1 MKNKQLL
8 SAIFIF
14 TLRLCAS
21 SVSAQTV
28 SQLTKA
34 GDKKFST
41 QEYYAASL
49 YYSDAIKKDE
59 ENAELWYKYAES
71 ARMFNDYGGAATAYK
86 TVIKLDKSNT
96 FPLSSFYAAEMLRA
110 VCECK
115 NEEALL
121 LYKKF
126 RNKYRKQD
134 YFSAKT
140 QQQMESIAWANAHLQ
155 KNDSIQ
161 IEHLS
166 KEINTPQSEFNAVHV
181 FPDRIQ
187 FSSLRNIGTEKE
199 EKYLARIYNQP
210 PNPEKIFLPVGASES
225 MSIGNIAY
233 SPDSRR
239 LYFTQCET
247 GEDGGSRCDIYE
259 SRYENFKWTAAVK
272 LSDHVNDPSATNTHP
287 SVGYDKNGNEVLF
300 FSSNRNGGQGLMDI
314 WISKRN
320 ADGSYQNA
328 VNATDINTKGN
339 EVTPFYDV
347 NAKKLY
353 FSSDWLYGFGG
364 YDIFE
369 SSGEFTQWQK
379 PLNLMQPINTP
390 QNDLYYSVA
399 LDNSRAYITS
409 NRKGSYFI
417 ESETCCNDIYAY
429 STGSKKMPKPDTV
442 SVMKTDTSVAVAEK
456 RDTVPART
464 FIDEKVKKIKQ
475 LLPVT
480 LYFHNDEPDA
490 KTLSDSTSLD
500 YRQTYEAYSALRNE
514 YEKEFSRTIKNDE
527 RISYEGSVKYLF
539 EQKVD
544 KGYYDLVAFAS
555 QTLKLLEDGNKLEI
569 TIKGYCSPLNY
580 NEYNIHLGNRR
591 VASLRNFFFHYRDGI
606 MLPYIVNGSLV
617 LKNESLGE
625 ETSPQGISDNREDKP
640 NSVYNPK
647 AALERRVE
655 IVAVEVK

>member
-1 MKNKQLL
+1 MCESSVTAQSVQQLL
-8 SAIFIF
+8 KS
-14 TLRLCAS
+14 
-21 SVSAQTV
+21 
-28 SQLTKA
+28 
-34 GDKKFST
+34 GDKKYSAK
-41 QEYYAASL
+41 EYYAASL
-49 YYSDAIKKDE
+49 YYTDAIKKDE
-59 ENAELWYKYAES
+59 ENAELWYKFAES
-71 ARMFNDYGGAATAYK
+71 ARMFNDYGSAATAYK
-86 TVIKLDKSNT
+86 TVIKLDKSNA
-96 FPLSSFYAAEMLRA
+96 FPLATFYAAEMLRA

-115 NEEALL
+115 NEEALT

-140 QQQMESIAWANAHLQ
+140 QQQMESIAWANAHPQ
-155 KNDSIQ
+155 KKDSIQ
-161 IEHLS
+161 IEHLG
-166 KEINTPQSEFNAVHV
+166 KDINTPQSEFNAVHV

-210 PNPEKIFLPVGASES
+210 PNPEKIFIPQGASETTN
-225 MSIGNIAY
+225 IGNIAY
-233 SPDSRR
+233 SPDSKR

-247 GEDGGSRCDIYE
+247 GEEGNARCDVYE
-259 SRYENFKWTAAVK
+259 SRYENFKWSPAAK

-287 SVGYDKNGNEVLF
+287 SVGYDKSGNEVLF

-353 FSSDWLYGFGG
+353 FSSDWHYGFGG

-369 SSGEFTQWQK
+369 TSGEYTQWQK
-379 PLNLMQPINTP
+379 PVNLLQPVNTP
-390 QNDLYYSVA
+390 QNDLYYSIA
-399 LDNSRAYITS
+399 LNNSKAYITS

-429 STGSKKMPKPDTV
+429 TIGTQKTATIDTLATV
-442 SVMKTDTSVAVAEK
+442 QTDTPKTTQAEPP
-456 RDTVPART
+456 VRT
-464 FIDEKVKKIKQ
+464 FIDEKIKKIKQ

-490 KTLSDSTSLD
+490 KTLSDTTSLD

-514 YEKEFSRTIKNDE
+514 YEKEFARTLKKDE

-539 EQKVD
+539 EEKVD

-555 QTLKLLEDGNKLEI
+555 QTLNLLQNGNKLDI

-591 VASLRNFFFHYRDGI
+591 VASLRNFFFHYREGI
-606 MLPYIVNGSLV
+606 LLPFIAAGQLV
-617 LKNESLGE
+617 LKNESMGE
-625 ETSPQGISDNREDKP
+625 ETAPSGISDNREDKP

-647 AALERRVE
+647 AAWERRVE
-655 IVAVEVK
+655 IISVELQ